1 MTWPR
6 WLRQAVRNRHR
17 HAIEEVSRRWRG
29 GRRGDQ
35 NERVVNLISTQVDE
49 SNGFFDYGRDNN
61 VFTGTKCEDD
71 DCGVTFEL
79 DPIAEAGHKLCT
91 ESGFGKSECR
101 AQSCCRWTAGKTCV
115 WIDYEWSECR
125 TGTRLD
131 VTAADARGAGAFST
145 LLLVGSL
152 LVIAA
157 FIVAR
162 KATRSAEAQPLL
174 ATTA

>member
-1 MTWPR
+1 M
-6 WLRQAVRNRHR
+6 
-17 HAIEEVSRRWRG
+17 
-29 GRRGDQ
+29 
-35 NERVVNLISTQVDE
+35 ISTQVDE

-61 VFTGTKCEDD
+61 VFEGTKCEDD

-145 LLLVGSL
+145 LLLVGAL
-152 LVIAA
+152 LLIAG

-162 KATRSAEAQPLL
+162 KATRSAESRPLL